1 MKATASTTGH
11 SDESTTIRATLERKS
26 LGELRILAKKL
37 ALSGY
42 SSLRKADLID
52 YLTATD
58 PEALSRLLFPN
69 WWAAH
74 HNHVYGAITILGVAL
89 AVAFFVWQQLENSR
103 PTATEKLGPSTRI
116 VTSIETPIR
125 FADFAALPPSE
136 RHAFLTRYLGEPLV
150 WEGYLSETV
159 GFEVGSVFHLPF
171 ETDVQVRITPA
182 RARVPQIKADCRFG
196 ELQPTDS
203 GGELATRLN
212 LLSIGQRIR
221 ISGQLAG
228 DPDHPILQDAFL
240 EAEWPVDE

>member
-1 MKATASTTGH
+1 VKATASTTGH

-125 FADFAALPPSE
+125 FADFAA
-136 RHAFLTRYLGEPLV
+136 
-150 WEGYLSETV
+150 
-159 GFEVGSVFHLPF
+159 GSS
-171 ETDVQVRITPA
+171 A
-182 RARVPQIKADCRFG
+182 
-196 ELQPTDS
+196 
-203 GGELATRLN
+203 ELATPTSLPT
-212 LLSIGQRIR
+212 LPPATGPGHPPLFWGLVILG
-221 ISGQLAG
+221 ISLAG
-228 DPDHPILQDAFL
+228 LLLVRDWRVAS
-240 EAEWPVDE
+240 E